1 MKKLI
6 IIILILIIIASFLF
20 IRSNLTGETIKDHY
34 TYTKAICDENNFC
47 QDYEIICRDKEVI
60 EMKPITGA
68 SIQHSD
74 FWEDPRE
81 NKSEILCE

>member
-47 QDYEIICRDKEVI
+47 QDYEITCRNKEVI
-60 EMKPITGA
+60 SMEPITGA
-68 SIQHSD
+68 TIKHSNT
-74 FWEDPRE
+74 WQDPRE
-81 NKSEILCE
+81 QKELCE